1 MNIRKHLKRLFL
13 ASTALFW
20 ASCGDDANSSSP
32 TVAPETNIPSDS
44 AETIV
49 PSDPLQQNETDKT
62 DSIPSD
68 SIPSDSVLSDSIPS
82 DSVPSDSVLSDS
94 IPSDS
99 VPSASSQCHEAEK
112 IHKKLFNPRIMDN
125 PVTYATYDADGD
137 AQVET
142 YILIEK
148 YLDENDL
155 SISRNELYKQAPECL
170 TNMLDTLDQPY
181 SAYGTLVSHDSVATK
196 FVCDDGTTYVNEEYL
211 NYQKDL
217 KQYEENT
224 AIYNETYNKVKEE
237 RVAELQKQLDDCIS
251 HPEETEE
258 D

>member
-49 PSDPLQQNETDKT
+49 PSDPLQQNETDK
-62 DSIPSD
+62 
-68 SIPSDSVLSDSIPS
+68 V
-82 DSVPSDSVLSDS
+82 DS